1 MSAKE
6 LLQFRFMSTGVS
18 LYADRETGQ
27 VYATANEM
35 VDAYL
40 ARYASRS
47 SISIAKL
54 DDLGYSQFRKGS
66 ATIGIN
72 VLADEGVLLV
82 LSPVLAVPKAKREA
96 LYRKLLEASFISTSD
111 AAFAIDQQKE
121 EVYVRALRRLSG
133 LDYEE
138 LVDLVATVA
147 EVSDEWDDRL
157 KAEFGAA

>member
-1 MSAKE
+1 M
-6 LLQFRFMSTGVS
+6 
-18 LYADRETGQ
+18 
-27 VYATANEM
+27 
-35 VDAYL
+35 
-40 ARYASRS
+40 
-47 SISIAKL
+47 
-54 DDLGYSQFRKGS
+54 
-66 ATIGIN
+66 
-72 VLADEGVLLV
+72 
-82 LSPVLAVPKAKREA
+82 AVPKAKREA